1 MISKSCPYNRN
12 FRYSP
17 TTVYF
22 TDDGNLLI
30 CSDIPILVDADSLI
44 RKYCLISLHGW
55 ISLFCLISVV
65 LSAFMFIF
73 IMKHWYSIVLFL
85 YLSLWL
91 CNLFSKQAL
100 RFFQM
105 VWWSLWL
112 RKIFRAVLCPT
123 HLFQWKLICSFNQHC
138 LSFKFSNRLQFNSSL
153 FFWKLFETV
162 LHWHYFF
169 QDVPHI
175 QKTLKYIN

>member
-1 MISKSCPYNRN
+1 MSSVLSSTKSVMNHTGDYFYLSMISKSCSYIRN

-22 TDDGNLLI
+22 TDDGNLVI

-44 RKYCLISLHGW
+44 KMYCLISIHRW
-55 ISLFCLISVV
+55 ISLFCLISFV
-65 LSAFMFIF
+65 LPAFMFIF
-73 IMKHWYSIVLFL
+73 SMKQWYSIVLFL

-112 RKIFRAVLCPT
+112 QAVLYPT
-123 HLFQWKLICSFNQHC
+123 HLFKMKTDL
-138 LSFKFSNRLQFNSSL
+138 L
-153 FFWKLFETV
+153 F
-162 LHWHYFF
+162 
-169 QDVPHI
+169 QP
-175 QKTLKYIN
+175 TLP